1 MNIFTALKTA
11 ALTAL
16 LFMLAATFQPVS
28 AQEEGLDETENV
40 ACEPENMTTPY
51 DAFADESVTMDQIRI
66 WYDYGREYYK
76 KAQYGKSEDN
86 YSKAL
91 PYFWKV
97 VVNDQ
102 TGAFK
107 VVYGKIVDCYLNLN
121 QPDSAMLATYR
132 GLKLYPDYP
141 SLHYHA
147 GYLQKN
153 KGNINCAILHYEA
166 LVSDETQ
173 DPDAL
178 KNYYMVLSQLYL
190 QLEDERAIDAQRKVI
205 EYDPENVEA
214 ATTLARMMD
223 FFGMDPLK
231 AREEAF
237 LKDTTNVLNARQ
249 YGMIAFESGQYDKA
263 LRAFNAVLVQEPENV
278 EAFSYIG
285 RVYESKDQLSNAI
298 NVYKK
303 IITIDPDRLNTL
315 CALASV
321 YGRLN
326 EFSVARSYVR
336 RAINKDAG
344 YGLAYMVMGE
354 IYENAVMNCSNKR
367 EKDGYS
373 YDDKLVFE
381 MAREEYRKAASKD
394 RNVASS
400 AQNRFN
406 QLAPFIRTK
415 ADKHMQG
422 NRDTLKDGCYAW
434 INPNL

>member
-1 MNIFTALKTA
+1 
-11 ALTAL
+11 
-16 LFMLAATFQPVS
+16 
-28 AQEEGLDETENV
+28 
-40 ACEPENMTTPY
+40 
-51 DAFADESVTMDQIRI
+51 
-66 WYDYGREYYK
+66 
-76 KAQYGKSEDN
+76 
-86 YSKAL
+86 
-91 PYFWKV
+91 
-97 VVNDQ
+97 
-102 TGAFK
+102 
-107 VVYGKIVDCYLNLN
+107 
-121 QPDSAMLATYR
+121 
-132 GLKLYPDYP
+132 
-141 SLHYHA
+141 
-147 GYLQKN
+147 
-153 KGNINCAILHYEA
+153 
-166 LVSDETQ
+166 
-173 DPDAL
+173 
-178 KNYYMVLSQLYL
+178 MVLSQLYL

-326 EFSVARSYVR
+326 EFSVARSYIR

-400 AQNRFN
+400 AQNRYN

-434 INPNL
+434 INPNM